1 MSENNLSSIRQSVL
15 NKAKKDKFLLVF
27 TLPKALRDMNA
38 RDNTDRLDEKLVH
51 DSLQFSIYGT
61 VIPASNVNTV
71 EQSYSGQVFKFSGHH
86 RPQYSN
92 ITVNFVIDNQF
103 NNYWVIYKWINLVN
117 HNKEAFFYKEQMP
130 LKASP
135 FEDYATNFTI
145 YGLDEYDNKKIQFDY
160 IGVVPVSLGSIN
172 YNYQD
177 AQQIDSTFEFSF
189 SQLTSKLL

>member
-1 MSENNLSSIRQSVL
+1 M
-15 NKAKKDKFLLVF
+15 LVF

-38 RDNTDRLDEKLVH
+38 RDNSDRLDEKLVH

-61 VIPASNVNTV
+61 VIPAINVSTV

-189 SQLTSKLL
+189 SQLASKLL

>member
-61 VIPASNVNTV
+61 VIPAINVSTV

-130 LKASP
+130 LKTSP

>member
-61 VIPASNVNTV
+61 VIPAINVSTV

-189 SQLTSKLL
+189 SQLASKLL

>member
-1 MSENNLSSIRQSVL
+1 MSTQNTIKQSVL

-27 TLPKALRDMNA
+27 TLPRALREMNA
-38 RDNTDRLDEKLVH
+38 RENSDRLDDKLVH

-61 VIPASNVNTV
+61 VVPQIAVSTV
-71 EQSYSGQVFKFSGHH
+71 EQNYSGQVFKFSGHH
-86 RPQYSN
+86 RPTYSN
-92 ITVNFVIDNQF
+92 ITVNFVIDNLF

-130 LKASP
+130 LQSAP
-135 FEDYATNFTI
+135 FEDYSTTFTV

-177 AQQIDSTFEFSF
+177 PQQIDSTFEFSF
-189 SQLTSKLL
+189 SQLTSQLL